1 MERIPSIELAIENE
15 KREMG
20 FYLNEAQ
27 RSLNPMAKYLFETL
41 AADEQ
46 DHIDL
51 LRKLHTSL
59 VDKKKWPEEVS
70 AKIADNNILSALK
83 NEVKRQSSEENHVDS
98 DVDALRKSVAFEK
111 SAFEFYSKVADECET
126 PIEEKFFRYLAKI
139 EEKHM
144 LAIKDTLFFLEDPK
158 AWHQAHGSS

>member
-1 MERIPSIELAIENE
+1 ME
-15 KREMG
+15 
-20 FYLNEAQ
+20 FYLNEAGH
-27 RSLNPMAKYLFETL
+27 SLNPMAKYLFETL

-59 VDKKKWPEEVS
+59 VEEKKWPEDVS

-83 NEVKRQSSEENHVDS
+83 NAVKRQSSSEDHVDS
-98 DVDALRKSVAFEK
+98 DIDALRKSVAFEE
-111 SAFEFYSKVADECET
+111 SASDFYSKIADECEVT
-126 PIEEKFFRYLAKI
+126 AEKEFFRYLAKI

-144 LAIKDTLFFLEDPK
+144 LAIKDTLLFLEDPK
-158 AWHQAHGSS
+158 AWDAAHDGNS